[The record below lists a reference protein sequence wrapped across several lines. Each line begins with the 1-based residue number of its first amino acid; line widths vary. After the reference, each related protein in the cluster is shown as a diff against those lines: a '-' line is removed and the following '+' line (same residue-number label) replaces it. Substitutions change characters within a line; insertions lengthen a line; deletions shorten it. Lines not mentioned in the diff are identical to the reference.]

1 MLPHRAARER
11 FTSAKRTQKRCQPP
25 NMGNIGMPRRPVSR
39 DLVAGSFFSFFYPV
53 LNHHVHLHA
62 CVTDGVLMPAAAAPA
77 GDAPLALLPAWSSCR
92 RFLEGLESR
101 SWPPMCL
108 SRKGPENRVLPDQGT
123 SSVRFSRGAA
133 EETGRGKAVAVR
145 GDFSCVPD
153 LAVGRDSNVSN
164 SRAAR

>member
-39 DLVAGSFFSFFYPV
+39 DLVAGSFFSFFYPA

-77 GDAPLALLPAWSSCR
+77 GDAPLAFLPAWSSCR
-92 RFLEGLESR
+92 RLSSLIVWRTLCRGRENTGTATTG
-101 SWPPMCL
+101 CL
-108 SRKGPENRVLPDQGT
+108 P
-123 SSVRFSRGAA
+123 
-133 EETGRGKAVAVR
+133 
-145 GDFSCVPD
+145 
-153 LAVGRDSNVSN
+153 
-164 SRAAR
+164 